1 MKKLFISLFISF
13 GLLGCSSPTDGTH
26 AYLLPES
33 TLDKPIFKVKTRV
46 DLPDYLDTIGI
57 AYRKSE
63 NELVSARK
71 HVWAE
76 NLEGL
81 LEERIDSSD
90 ASGESDKELI
100 ITFEQFNGS
109 YTGNAEVKGTWV
121 LSEQDVEL
129 ARAEFESNTPL
140 KESGYEAL
148 VEALGEGLD
157 EVLADIQSQL
167 NQSVH
172 HQNH

>member
-1 MKKLFISLFISF
+1 MRKQFISLVVSV
-13 GLLGCSSPTDGTH
+13 GLLGCAAPTDGTN

-33 TLDKPIFKVKTRV
+33 TLDKPIFKVKTSV

-81 LEERIDSSD
+81 FEERVNSSN
-90 ASGESDKELI
+90 AAGAEDKELTLI
-100 ITFEQFNGS
+100 FEQFNGS

-121 LSEQDVEL
+121 LSDQDTVL
-129 ARAEFESNTPL
+129 ARADFESKVPL
-140 KESGYEAL
+140 KEAGYEAL

-157 EVLADIQSQL
+157 EVLSEIQTQL
-167 NQSVH
+167 P
-172 HQNH
+172 

>member
-1 MKKLFISLFISF
+1 MRKQFISLVVSV
-13 GLLGCSSPTDGTH
+13 GLLGCAAPTDGTN

-33 TLDKPIFKVKTRV
+33 TLDKPIFKVKTSV

-90 ASGESDKELI
+90 ASGESDKELL

-109 YTGNAEVKGTWV
+109 YTGNAEVKGTWI
-121 LSEQDVEL
+121 LSEQDQEL
-129 ARAEFESNTPL
+129 ARADFDSKVPL
-140 KESGYEAL
+140 KESGYESL

-157 EVLADIQSQL
+157 QVLADIQSQL
-167 NQSVH
+167 P
-172 HQNH
+172 

>member
-1 MKKLFISLFISF
+1 LEK
-13 GLLGCSSPTDGTH
+13 H
-26 AYLLPES
+26 RYLLPES
-33 TLDKPIFKVKTRV
+33 MLDKPIFKVKTRV

-90 ASGESDKELI
+90 ASGESDKELL

-109 YTGNAEVKGTWV
+109 YTGNAEVKGTWI
-121 LSEQDVEL
+121 LSEQDQEL
-129 ARAEFESNTPL
+129 ARADFDSKVPL
-140 KESGYEAL
+140 KESGYESL

-157 EVLADIQSQL
+157 QVLADIQSQL
-167 NQSVH
+167 P
-172 HQNH
+172 

>member
-1 MKKLFISLFISF
+1 MRKLLISLVMSV
-13 GLLGCSSPTDGTH
+13 GLLGCATPTDGTN

-33 TLDKPIFKVKTRV
+33 TLDKPVFKVKTRIE
-46 DLPDYLDTIGI
+46 LPDYIDTIGI

-81 LEERIDSSD
+81 LEERVNSSN
-90 ASGESDKELI
+90 AAGAEDKELTL
-100 ITFEQFNGS
+100 TFEQFNGS

-121 LSEQDVEL
+121 LSDQDTVL
-129 ARAEFESNTPL
+129 ARADFESKVPL
-140 KESGYEAL
+140 KEAGYEAL

-157 EVLADIQSQL
+157 EVLSEIQSKL
-167 NQSVH
+167 P
-172 HQNH
+172 

>member
-1 MKKLFISLFISF
+1 MRKLFISFIALL
-13 GLLGCSSPTDGTH
+13 GLLGCSTPTDGTN

-46 DLPDYLDTIGI
+46 ELPDYLDTIGI

-81 LEERIDSSD
+81 LEERVNSSN
-90 ASGESDKELI
+90 AAGAEDKELTLI
-100 ITFEQFNGS
+100 FEQFNGS
-109 YTGNAEVKGTWV
+109 YTGNAEVKGSWV
-121 LSEQDVEL
+121 LSDQNTVL
-129 ARAEFESNTPL
+129 ARADFESKVPL
-140 KESGYEAL
+140 KEAGYEAL

-157 EVLADIQSQL
+157 TVLSEIQTQL
-167 NQSVH
+167 P
-172 HQNH
+172 

>member
-1 MKKLFISLFISF
+1 MRKQFISLIALL
-13 GLLGCSSPTDGTH
+13 GLLGCSTPTDGTN

-46 DLPDYLDTIGI
+46 ELPDYLDTIGI

-81 LEERIDSSD
+81 LEERVNTSDSS
-90 ASGESDKELI
+90 GEPE
-100 ITFEQFNGS
+100 
-109 YTGNAEVKGTWV
+109 
-121 LSEQDVEL
+121 
-129 ARAEFESNTPL
+129 R
-140 KESGYEAL
+140 
-148 VEALGEGLD
+148 
-157 EVLADIQSQL
+157 
-167 NQSVH
+167 
-172 HQNH
+172 

>member
-1 MKKLFISLFISF
+1 MRKLFISLIALL
-13 GLLGCSSPTDGTH
+13 GLLGCSTPTDGTN

-46 DLPDYLDTIGI
+46 ELPDYLDTIGI

-63 NELVSARK
+63 NELISARK

-81 LEERIDSSD
+81 LEERVNSSN
-90 ASGESDKELI
+90 AAGAEDKELTLI
-100 ITFEQFNGS
+100 FEQFNGS
-109 YTGNAEVKGTWV
+109 YTGNAEVKGSWV
-121 LSEQDVEL
+121 LSDQDTVL
-129 ARAEFESNTPL
+129 ARADFESKVPL
-140 KESGYEAL
+140 KEAGYEAL

-157 EVLADIQSQL
+157 KVLSEIQTQL
-167 NQSVH
+167 P
-172 HQNH
+172 

>member
-1 MKKLFISLFISF
+1 MRKLFISLVMSV
-13 GLLGCSSPTDGTH
+13 GLLGCATPTDGTNS
-26 AYLLPES
+26 YLLPES
-33 TLDKPIFKVKTRV
+33 TLHKPIFKVKTRIE
-46 DLPDYLDTIGI
+46 LPDYLDTIGI

-81 LEERIDSSD
+81 LEERVNSSN
-90 ASGESDKELI
+90 AKESADKELT

-121 LSEQDVEL
+121 LMGEDDTEISRSTFDIKV
-129 ARAEFESNTPL
+129 PL
-140 KESGYEAL
+140 KEAGYEAL

-157 EVLADIQSQL
+157 EALLYIQTE
-167 NQSVH
+167 VR
-172 HQNH
+172 

>member
-1 MKKLFISLFISF
+1 
-13 GLLGCSSPTDGTH
+13 
-26 AYLLPES
+26 

-46 DLPDYLDTIGI
+46 ELPDYLDTVGI

-81 LEERIDSSD
+81 LEERVNSSN
-90 ASGESDKELI
+90 APGAVDKELT

-109 YTGNAEVKGTWV
+109 YTGNA
-121 LSEQDVEL
+121 
-129 ARAEFESNTPL
+129 
-140 KESGYEAL
+140 
-148 VEALGEGLD
+148 
-157 EVLADIQSQL
+157 
-167 NQSVH
+167 
-172 HQNH
+172 

>member
-1 MKKLFISLFISF
+1 MRKLFISLVMSI
-13 GLLGCSSPTDGTH
+13 GLLGCATPADGTNS
-26 AYLLPES
+26 YLLPES
-33 TLDKPIFKVKTRV
+33 TLDKPIFKVKTSV

-81 LEERIDSSD
+81 LEERVNTSDSS
-90 ASGESDKELI
+90 GEPERELT

-121 LSEQDVEL
+121 LSDQDTVL
-129 ARAEFESNTPL
+129 ARADFESKVPL
-140 KESGYEAL
+140 KEAGYEAL

-157 EVLADIQSQL
+157 TVLSEIQTQL
-167 NQSVH
+167 P
-172 HQNH
+172 

>member
-1 MKKLFISLFISF
+1 MRKLFISLVMSF
-13 GLLGCSSPTDGTH
+13 GLLGCATPTDGTN
-26 AYLLPES
+26 AYLLPKS
-33 TLDKPIFKVKTRV
+33 TLDKPIFTVKTQV
-46 DLPDYLDTIGI
+46 EVPDYLDTIGI

-90 ASGESDKELI
+90 ASGESDKELL

-109 YTGNAEVKGTWV
+109 YIGNAEVKGTWV
-121 LSEQDVEL
+121 LSEKDVEL

-140 KESGYEAL
+140 KESGYESL

-157 EVLADIQSQL
+157 EVLSDIQSQL
-167 NQSVH
+167 P
-172 HQNH
+172 

>member
-1 MKKLFISLFISF
+1 MRKLFISLIVSF
-13 GLLGCSSPTDGTH
+13 GLFGCSSPNDGTH

-140 KESGYEAL
+140 KESGYDSL

-167 NQSVH
+167 P
-172 HQNH
+172 

>member
-1 MKKLFISLFISF
+1 MRKLFISLVMSV
-13 GLLGCSSPTDGTH
+13 GLMGCAAPSDGTN
-26 AYLLPES
+26 AYLLPKS

-46 DLPDYLDTIGI
+46 ELPDYLDTIGI

-90 ASGESDKELI
+90 PSGESDKKLL

-121 LSEQDVEL
+121 LSEQDEEL
-129 ARAEFESNTPL
+129 VRADFDSKVPL
-140 KESGYEAL
+140 KEAGYEAL

-157 EVLADIQSQL
+157 EVLSDIQSQL
-167 NQSVH
+167 P
-172 HQNH
+172 

>member
-1 MKKLFISLFISF
+1 MRKLFISLVVSV
-13 GLLGCSSPTDGTH
+13 GLLGCAAPTDGTNT
-26 AYLLPES
+26 YLLPES
-33 TLDKPIFKVKTRV
+33 TLDKPIFKVKTSV

-81 LEERIDSSD
+81 LEERVNTSD
-90 ASGESDKELI
+90 TSGEPERELT

-121 LSEQDVEL
+121 LSEQGSEL
-129 ARAEFESNTPL
+129 ARADFESKVPL
-140 KESGYEAL
+140 KEAGYEAL

-157 EVLADIQSQL
+157 TVLSEIQTQL
-167 NQSVH
+167 P
-172 HQNH
+172 

>member
-1 MKKLFISLFISF
+1 YLEK
-13 GLLGCSSPTDGTH
+13 H
-26 AYLLPES
+26 RYLLPES
-33 TLDKPIFKVKTRV
+33 MLDKPIFKVKTRV

-90 ASGESDKELI
+90 ASGESDKELL

-109 YTGNAEVKGTWV
+109 YTGNAEVKGTWI
-121 LSEQDVEL
+121 LSEQDQEL
-129 ARAEFESNTPL
+129 ARADFDSKVPL
-140 KESGYEAL
+140 KESGYESL

-157 EVLADIQSQL
+157 QVLADIQSQL
-167 NQSVH
+167 P
-172 HQNH
+172 

>member
-1 MKKLFISLFISF
+1 MKKLCLALFASF
-13 GLLGCSSPTDGTH
+13 GLMGCSAPTDGTN

-46 DLPDYLDTIGI
+46 ELPDYLDTIGI

-81 LEERIDSSD
+81 LEDRVNSSNT
-90 ASGESDKELI
+90 SGALGKELT

-121 LSEQDVEL
+121 LSDPESEL
-129 ARAEFESNTPL
+129 ARAEFESQTPL
-140 KESGYEAL
+140 KEAGYEAL
-148 VEALGEGLD
+148 VEALGAGLD
-157 EVLADIQSQL
+157 EVLSDIQSQL
-167 NQSVH
+167 P
-172 HQNH
+172 

>member
-1 MKKLFISLFISF
+1 MRKLFISLVMSV
-13 GLLGCSSPTDGTH
+13 GLLGCATPSDGTNS
-26 AYLLPES
+26 YLLPES
-33 TLDKPIFKVKTRV
+33 TLHKPIFKVKTRV
-46 DLPDYLDTIGI
+46 ELPDYLDTIGI

-81 LEERIDSSD
+81 LEERVNSSN
-90 ASGESDKELI
+90 ATGAVDKELK

-121 LSEQDVEL
+121 LMGEDDTEISRSTFDIKV
-129 ARAEFESNTPL
+129 PL
-140 KESGYEAL
+140 KADGYEAL
-148 VEALGEGLD
+148 VQALGEGLD
-157 EVLADIQSQL
+157 EVLSDIQSQL
-167 NQSVH
+167 P
-172 HQNH
+172 

>member
-1 MKKLFISLFISF
+1 MRKLLISLVISVGLF
-13 GLLGCSSPTDGTH
+13 GCATPTDGTN

-46 DLPDYLDTIGI
+46 ELPDYLDTIGI

-81 LEERIDSSD
+81 LEERVNSSN
-90 ASGESDKELI
+90 APGAVDKELT

-121 LSEQDVEL
+121 LSDQDSEL
-129 ARAEFESNTPL
+129 ARADFESKVPL
-140 KESGYEAL
+140 KEAGYEAL

-157 EVLADIQSQL
+157 EVLSEIQTQL
-167 NQSVH
+167 P
-172 HQNH
+172 

>member
-1 MKKLFISLFISF
+1 MRKLFISLVMSV
-13 GLLGCSSPTDGTH
+13 GLLGCATSSDGTNS
-26 AYLLPES
+26 YLLPES

-46 DLPDYLDTIGI
+46 ELPDYLDTIGI

-81 LEERIDSSD
+81 LEERVNTSD
-90 ASGESDKELI
+90 TSGDPERELT

-121 LSEQDVEL
+121 LSDQGSEL
-129 ARAEFESNTPL
+129 ARADFESKVPL
-140 KESGYEAL
+140 KEAGYEAL

-157 EVLADIQSQL
+157 TVLSEIQTQL
-167 NQSVH
+167 P
-172 HQNH
+172 

>member
-1 MKKLFISLFISF
+1 MKKLFISLFVSI
-13 GLLGCSSPTDGTH
+13 GLLGCSSPTDVTH

-33 TLDKPIFKVKTRV
+33 MLDKPIFKVKTRV

-90 ASGESDKELI
+90 ASGESDKELL

-109 YTGNAEVKGTWV
+109 YTGNAEVKGTWI
-121 LSEQDVEL
+121 LSEQDQEL
-129 ARAEFESNTPL
+129 ARADFDSKVPL
-140 KESGYEAL
+140 KESGYESL

-157 EVLADIQSQL
+157 QVLADIQSQL
-167 NQSVH
+167 P
-172 HQNH
+172 

>member
-1 MKKLFISLFISF
+1 MRKQFISLVVSV
-13 GLLGCSSPTDGTH
+13 GLLGCAAPTDGTN

-33 TLDKPIFKVKTRV
+33 TLDKPIFKVKTSV

-81 LEERIDSSD
+81 LEERVNTSD
-90 ASGESDKELI
+90 TSGEPERELT

-121 LSEQDVEL
+121 LSEQGSEL
-129 ARAEFESNTPL
+129 ARAEFESKVPL
-140 KESGYEAL
+140 KEAGYEAL

-157 EVLADIQSQL
+157 EVLSEIQTQL
-167 NQSVH
+167 P
-172 HQNH
+172 

>member
-1 MKKLFISLFISF
+1 MRKQFISLVVSV
-13 GLLGCSSPTDGTH
+13 GLLGCAAPTGGTN

-33 TLDKPIFKVKTRV
+33 TLDKPIFKVKTSV

-81 LEERIDSSD
+81 LEERVNSSN
-90 ASGESDKELI
+90 AAGAEDKELTLI
-100 ITFEQFNGS
+100 FEQFNGS

-121 LSEQDVEL
+121 LSEQGSEL
-129 ARAEFESNTPL
+129 ARAEFESKVPL
-140 KESGYEAL
+140 KEAGYEAL

-157 EVLADIQSQL
+157 EVLSEIQTQL
-167 NQSVH
+167 P
-172 HQNH
+172 

>member
-1 MKKLFISLFISF
+1 MRKLFISLIVLF
-13 GLLGCSSPTDGTH
+13 GLLGCSTPTDGTN

-46 DLPDYLDTIGI
+46 ELPDYLDTIGI

-90 ASGESDKELI
+90 ASGESDKELL

-121 LSEQDVEL
+121 LSEHDQEL
-129 ARAEFESNTPL
+129 ARADFDSKVPL
-140 KESGYEAL
+140 KEAGYEAL

-157 EVLADIQSQL
+157 EVLTDIQAQL
-167 NQSVH
+167 P
-172 HQNH
+172 

>member
-1 MKKLFISLFISF
+1 M
-13 GLLGCSSPTDGTH
+13 
-26 AYLLPES
+26 
-33 TLDKPIFKVKTRV
+33 LDKPIFKVKTRV

-90 ASGESDKELI
+90 ASGESDKELL

-109 YTGNAEVKGTWV
+109 YTGNAEVKGTWI
-121 LSEQDVEL
+121 LSEQDQEL
-129 ARAEFESNTPL
+129 ARADFDSKVPL
-140 KESGYEAL
+140 KESGYESL

-157 EVLADIQSQL
+157 QVLADIQSQL
-167 NQSVH
+167 P
-172 HQNH
+172 